1 MYLDSK
7 AVGVFPTTGR
17 PQKDPLGRLTTEYN
31 LTSLINTLLDVD
43 GFVITHQ
50 ALENPLAEEKDK
62 KIMPFKTNGN
72 NINTDIPFQFNIKG
86 YIFTIHNLKDF
97 LNDSNISSLNPD
109 SENVIP
115 IYASIELKLDAG
127 SATTSTRDENL
138 NRIQSIVG
146 IDDDKGKYKGLR
158 FDNVA
163 NDEGR
168 IYLKIL
174 EKRTDGW
181 YIPEESKIKLKTS
194 KAGDNRSVSIDDGEI
209 E

>member
-1 MYLDSK
+1 MYMFLNSE

-50 ALENPLAEEKDK
+50 ALDENK
-62 KIMPFKTNGN
+62 KIIPFKADGN

-109 SENVIP
+109 SENPVIP

-127 SATTSTRDENL
+127 SATTSTGDENL

-163 NDEGR
+163 DKGR

-174 EKRTDGW
+174 EKRLDGW

-194 KAGDNRSVSIDDGEI
+194 KAGDNKSVSIDDGVI

>member
-1 MYLDSK
+1 MYLNSE

-50 ALENPLAEEKDK
+50 ALDQNN
-62 KIMPFKTNGN
+62 KITPFKVDDT
-72 NINTDIPFQFNIKG
+72 NTDIPFQFNIKG
-86 YIFTIHNLKDF
+86 YIFTIHNLKSF
-97 LNDSNISSLNPD
+97 LSNSNISSLNP
-109 SENVIP
+109 NPNPVP
-115 IYASIELKLDAG
+115 VYASIKIKIDAG
-127 SATTSTRDENL
+127 SSITSTGNENL

-146 IDDDKGKYKGLR
+146 IDAVEGIYNGKYTGLS

-163 NDEGR
+163 NDEER

-194 KAGDNRSVSIDDGEI
+194 TSGDNRSVSIDDGEI